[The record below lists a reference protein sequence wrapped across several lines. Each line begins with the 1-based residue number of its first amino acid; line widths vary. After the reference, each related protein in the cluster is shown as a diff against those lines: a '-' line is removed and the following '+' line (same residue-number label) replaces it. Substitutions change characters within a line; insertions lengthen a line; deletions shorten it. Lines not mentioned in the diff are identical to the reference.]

1 MSDSFTLALA
11 LLARAARPT
20 RALAFLAAGGL
31 VGCNSGTTSTITAA
45 TNALAATT
53 GTIATASDMSTAP
66 ELADLMRGLVPEHI
80 RDGVEGF
87 RCDSTPTIT
96 NTTVCGKT
104 FPSSIQLDWT
114 ACAERPMRPHDHRG
128 SDDGAGGAGAAAT
141 TASTSDGTSV
151 GTVSI
156 EQTVAATPADTCDGT
171 EQYDVTRTS
180 KSDVTETHPDGTSD
194 HLVTNVSSDSVR
206 DPSAKKFSQTKTY
219 DLTRTDLDATGATTR
234 VTHTTG
240 AIAEAFDGSGAA
252 PTRTLDGTLTR
263 DDGSST
269 TTLTVTGV
277 MFGAPDACRWPIAGT
292 IVETLADT
300 TTHTLA
306 FGATCGDAT
315 LDGAAVTLP
324 EHGPHL
330 GPAGHDEDGL
340 GHDQGDDKGGRGH
353 GGDDHGASGAG
364 GSN

>member
-1 MSDSFTLALA
+1 MSHRFTLA

-20 RALAFLAAGGL
+20 RTLALLAAGGL
-31 VGCNSGTTSTITAA
+31 AACNSGATSPTSAA
-45 TNALAATT
+45 TTALAATT
-53 GTIATASDMSTAP
+53 GTIATASDLSTAP
-66 ELADLMRGLVPEHI
+66 ELADLMRGLVPDHI

-87 RCDSTPTIT
+87 RCDTTPTIA

-104 FPSSIQLDWT
+104 FPTSIQLDWT
-114 ACAERPMRPHDHRG
+114 ACAERPMRPHDHHG
-128 SDDGAGGAGAAAT
+128 DGAGGAATSTTT
-141 TASTSDGTSV
+141 TASTSDGSSA

-171 EQYDVTRTS
+171 EQYDITRTS
-180 KSDVTETHPDGTSD
+180 KSDVTDTHPDGTSD
-194 HLVTNVSSDSVR
+194 HLVANVSSDSVR
-206 DPSAKKFSQTKTY
+206 TPSAQTFSQTKTY

-240 AIAEAFDGSGAA
+240 AIAEAFDGSGAT

-263 DDGSST
+263 DDGTTT

-277 MFGAPDACRWPIAGT
+277 VFGAPDACRWPIAGT
-292 IVETLADT
+292 IVEALPDG

-315 LDGAAVTLP
+315 LDGVAVTLP

-340 GHDQGDDKGGRGH
+340 GHEQGDDKGGRRGS
-353 GGDDHGASGAG
+353 GDHGASGAG
-364 GSN
+364 GGN